1 MNTFLKFISEADE
14 AIALGKSYIASGKYS
29 QDKINSFNRMM
40 FYSSIRKP
48 IAQYSAGD
56 SKENISNS
64 FLESITAFEIG
75 FRWEGFHRS
84 YAMYDQIIWM
94 LSFAILCNISDADLL
109 RIIAILQR
117 DHAND
122 LLISTLVHY
131 RLPNTMGA
139 YKSNFIQK
147 SPYSHLAPLLNGKDR
162 SAAFIRNYL
171 DKKWYQGHKD
181 APWYEAHL
189 RTKVNSF
196 FGYWA
201 WEVAALVKIFNIND
215 ETLQL
220 QNYYPFRAV
229 HW

>member
-1 MNTFLKFISEADE
+1 MINLENFIESKKKSITTLVD
-14 AIALGKSYIASGKYS
+14 AIKNGEVEVER
-29 QDKINSFNRMM
+29 INNIRQIV
-40 FYSSIRKP
+40 FYDHLIKT

-94 LSFAILCNISDADLL
+94 LSFAILCNINDADLL

-131 RLPNTMGA
+131 RLPNTMDT
-139 YKSNFIQK
+139 YKSDFIQK

-162 SAAFIRNYL
+162 SAAFIKYYL

-181 APWYEAHL
+181 APWHDTHL
-189 RTKVNSF
+189 RTKVNAF

>member
-1 MNTFLKFISEADE
+1 MINLENFIESKKKSITTLVD
-14 AIALGKSYIASGKYS
+14 AIKNGEVEVER
-29 QDKINSFNRMM
+29 INNIRQIV
-40 FYSSIRKP
+40 FYDHLIKT

-64 FLESITAFEIG
+64 FWESITAFEIG

-162 SAAFIRNYL
+162 SAAFIKYYL